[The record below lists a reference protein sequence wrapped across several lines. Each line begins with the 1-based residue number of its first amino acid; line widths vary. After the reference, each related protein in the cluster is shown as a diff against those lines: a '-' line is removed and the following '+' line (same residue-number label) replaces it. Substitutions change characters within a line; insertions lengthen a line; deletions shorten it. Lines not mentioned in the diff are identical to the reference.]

1 MLLMAVKGNTSARLF
16 GNAVAGVKDVK
27 SKSRV
32 VISRMASARIR
43 QTGLLASAAAVE
55 GRRVKMTA
63 STGKRQVRGRGV
75 SIYASVHSTGKAA
88 TISMPGPRKA
98 VLTAAQRGRVPP
110 DDSTPP
116 LMARRTSA
124 RPAVLL
130 SGGFNRQ
137 RQWPAS
143 DADAPRRWKH
153 DHFDGPRVVGSS
165 VFVRNLPHGVVT
177 AEHLASLFN
186 AVGQV
191 ASVKVDNGPLPTATV
206 DFVRQ
211 DTALEAEKRF
221 HGQWVQGSQL
231 KVSAKSKVNQHDAVG
246 DEDSWKRDLRLGAS
260 TRRRISM
267 DDGVSSLGR
276 RVKGRGSVAFTSR
289 QPLDMVSPLDRLA

>member
-1 MLLMAVKGNTSARLF
+1 V
-16 GNAVAGVKDVK
+16 
-27 SKSRV
+27 
-32 VISRMASARIR
+32 ASARIR
-43 QTGLLASAAAVE
+43 QSGLASAAVVE
-55 GRRVKMTA
+55 GRRAKLSA
-63 STGKRQVRGRGV
+63 STGKRQVRGRGIN
-75 SIYASVHSTGKAA
+75 IYASVHSTGKAA
-88 TISMPGPRKA
+88 ATPLPSSRKA
-98 VLTAAQRGRVPP
+98 VLTAAQGGRVLP
-110 DDSTPP
+110 DDDNVFAMT
-116 LMARRTSA
+116 AKRAAA
-124 RPAVLL
+124 RPAIL
-130 SGGFNRQ
+130 GGFNRQ

-165 VFVRNLPHGVVT
+165 VFVQNLPHGVVT

-231 KVSAKSKVNQHDAVG
+231 KVSAKSKANQHEPLG
-246 DEDSWKRDLRLGAS
+246 DEDSWKKRDLRTGTTL
-260 TRRRISM
+260 RRRISM

-289 QPLDMVSPLDRLA
+289 QPPDMVSPLDRLA